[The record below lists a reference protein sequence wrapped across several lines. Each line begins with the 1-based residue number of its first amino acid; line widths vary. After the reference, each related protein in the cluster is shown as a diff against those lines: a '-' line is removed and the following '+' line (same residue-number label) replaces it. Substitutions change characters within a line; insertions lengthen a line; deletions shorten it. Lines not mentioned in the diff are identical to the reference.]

1 MCAIIFAA
9 KELEYGWVQGLDVF
23 ADWVWEK
30 DKNLI
35 SNTGGEGKQHLQG
48 PAVCEFHRQKLPTMC
63 CCSESLSIT
72 ANLLVAMLKVID
84 KSEVFDRTEGI
95 APFLLLL
102 DGHGWLTFRLDF
114 LGIYKQS
121 C

>member
-1 MCAIIFAA
+1 MRFNLPC
-9 KELEYGWVQGLDVF
+9 KGTGVWLGTRTGWAGED
-23 ADWVWEK
+23 DDMK
-30 DKNLI
+30 

-84 KSEVFDRTEGI
+84 KSEVFDRTDV
-95 APFLLLL
+95 ALLPS
-102 DGHGWLTFRLDF
+102 TP
-114 LGIYKQS
+114 
-121 C
+121 